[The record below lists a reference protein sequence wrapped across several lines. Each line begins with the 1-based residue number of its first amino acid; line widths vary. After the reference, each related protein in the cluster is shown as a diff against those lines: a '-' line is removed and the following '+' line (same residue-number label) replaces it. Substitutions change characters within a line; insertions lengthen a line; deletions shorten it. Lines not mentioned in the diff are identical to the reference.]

1 MKRSRKIISL
11 VKHEQGQAMVEFA
24 LILPILLLLLCG
36 IIELS
41 WLLFGKIS
49 LQNAASEAARAGSVG
64 TTVIEATDK
73 AEDRIEA
80 LIPSQFAENLDA
92 NISFSIP
99 SSLRSGDITVEL
111 EAYTS
116 PLTPIAGIFGLD
128 EIHLLSSCTM
138 KMN

>member
-11 VKHEQGQAMVEFA
+11 VKHEKGQAMVEFA

-64 TTVIEATDK
+64 TTVTEAIDK

-80 LIPSQFAENLDA
+80 LIPPQFAEDLDID
-92 NISFSIP
+92 ISFSTP
-99 SSLRSGDITVEL
+99 SSFRSGDITVEL

-128 EIHLLSSCTM
+128 EIHLLTSCTM